1 MYEKRLKEIEARK
14 AEIRT
19 LLEDTEKDVDLTK
32 INEELDS
39 LNKEQ
44 ASIEERAAIARSL
57 ETGAETPDKE
67 EDAPT
72 AETKEEN
79 KEERNMNT
87 KEYRNAY
94 LKSLRGIELTEAE
107 KRAFTV
113 SGAGAVIPT
122 ETADE
127 VIKKIK
133 DQAPLLNEITLLNVK
148 GSVKFA
154 VEGVKTA
161 AANHTE
167 NATINADSDT
177 LVTVTL
183 NGYEITKKVQVSDS
197 VATMSNDAFE
207 DWLTSMIAE
216 MLADKISTLIINGT
230 GNNEATGID
239 SANTWGATNSVTVAR
254 TASLT
259 EANVQS
265 LMALLKAG
273 YSKNAKFLMSNET
286 LFNDFMPLQNLAKNS
301 IVTEANGT
309 YYVYGKEV
317 MLSDDVAA
325 HEAYLGNFKKY
336 VGNLSEDITVVSGFD
351 IDTNSYKYLGKA
363 IFDGKA
369 AIGEAFVKLVK
380 ATSSN

>member
-79 KEERNMNT
+79 KEERNMNN

-230 GNNEATGID
+230 GTNEATGID
-239 SANTWGATNSVTVAR
+239 KANTWGATNSVTVAK

>member
-167 NATINADSDT
+167 NATINADNDT

-230 GNNEATGID
+230 GTNEATGID
-239 SANTWGATNSVTVAR
+239 SANTWGVTNSVTVAK

-380 ATSSN
+380 ATTTN

>member
-79 KEERNMNT
+79 KEERNMNN

-154 VEGVKTA
+154 VEGVKTT

-167 NATINADSDT
+167 NATINADNDT

-216 MLADKISTLIINGT
+216 MLADKISTLIISGT
-230 GNNEATGID
+230 GTNEATGID
-239 SANTWGATNSVTVAR
+239 SANTWGATNSVTVAK

-380 ATSSN
+380 ATTTN

>member
-79 KEERNMNT
+79 KEERNMNN

-167 NATINADSDT
+167 NATINADNDT

-230 GNNEATGID
+230 GTNEATGID
-239 SANTWGATNSVTVAR
+239 SANTWGATNSVTVAK

>member
-79 KEERNMNT
+79 KEERNMNN

-154 VEGVKTA
+154 VEGVKTT

-167 NATINADSDT
+167 NATINADNDT

-216 MLADKISTLIINGT
+216 MLADKISTLIISGT
-230 GNNEATGID
+230 GTNEATGID

-380 ATSSN
+380 ATTTN

>member
-79 KEERNMNT
+79 KEERNMNN

-154 VEGVKTA
+154 VEGVKTT

-167 NATINADSDT
+167 NATINADNDT

-216 MLADKISTLIINGT
+216 MLADKISTLIISGT
-230 GNNEATGID
+230 GTNEATGID

>member
-19 LLEDTEKDVDLTK
+19 LLEDTEKDVDLNK

-79 KEERNMNT
+79 KEERKMNT

-167 NATINADSDT
+167 NATINADNDT

-230 GNNEATGID
+230 GTNEATGID
-239 SANTWGATNSVTVAR
+239 SANTWGATNSVTVAK

-380 ATSSN
+380 ATTTN